1 MSLVNKIKF
10 FNQISLSKYIY
21 YNYFCSNVN
30 RKGNGRIIPYKGAVV
45 DITKNAVINLF
56 DGDLEIG
63 CNKLKKSKAE
73 TYLRLRSNAVWNVFK
88 SCCISYGST
97 IELLNAATINSKYFT
112 VNSNSVIVIS
122 KQLTIENDVMI
133 GRNVTVYDSDFHSIN
148 NNTSDN
154 YSSPIYIGNHVWIAS
169 NCTVLKGVKL
179 HDGCVIAANS
189 ILLNDVYE
197 KQLVGNNIEQKVIK
211 ENIEWKR

>member
-1 MSLVNKIKF
+1 MVTW
-10 FNQISLSKYIY
+10 
-21 YNYFCSNVN
+21 V
-30 RKGNGRIIPYKGAVV
+30 
-45 DITKNAVINLF
+45 
-56 DGDLEIG
+56 LE
-63 CNKLKKSKAE
+63 
-73 TYLRLRSNAVWNVFK
+73 V
-88 SCCISYGST
+88 
-97 IELLNAATINSKYFT
+97 
-112 VNSNSVIVIS
+112 
-122 KQLTIENDVMI
+122 QD
-133 GRNVTVYDSDFHSIN
+133 DFHSIN

>member
-45 DITKNAVINLF
+45 DISKNAVINLF

-97 IELLNAATINSKYFT
+97 I
-112 VNSNSVIVIS
+112 
-122 KQLTIENDVMI
+122 
-133 GRNVTVYDSDFHSIN
+133 
-148 NNTSDN
+148 
-154 YSSPIYIGNHVWIAS
+154 
-169 NCTVLKGVKL
+169 
-179 HDGCVIAANS
+179 
-189 ILLNDVYE
+189 
-197 KQLVGNNIEQKVIK
+197 
-211 ENIEWKR
+211 